1 MTRRNIVFRGTVFPG
16 AVLPL
21 VILLS
26 AAGTA
31 AQQPAPVP
39 APNRTTANYDDWL
52 VRCETERDGTKETK
66 LCETVQT
73 IAGPDGRIV
82 AQVVIGRPTGAAGD
96 KILAELPA
104 GVLLP
109 PGVAIR
115 VGDKQVASLTFRR
128 CLQSCLAEA
137 ELPKQSLDAL
147 ANATQPISLGF
158 SDGAGKAVTLP
169 MSAKGLRNAY
179 AAGSA
184 PGK

>member
-1 MTRRNIVFRGTVFPG
+1 MTRPG
-16 AVLPL
+16 AVLPRIAL
-21 VILLS
+21 TLATLL
-26 AAGTA
+26 AAGSVE

-73 IAGPDGRIV
+73 IAGSDGRIV
-82 AQVVIGRPTGAAGD
+82 AQVVIGRPPGAAGD

-115 VGDKQVASLTFRR
+115 IGDKQVAALAFRR

-169 MSAKGLRNAY
+169 LSAKGLRNAY
-179 AAGSA
+179 AASGT